1 MTVKSIFRLWQNWVT
16 FSLTTPLATLFFNW
30 PCMLTPDLPWEGW
43 CSCLRPPTCQGKPQI
58 GVPSHCC
65 YRCQRSPDSSGFSWC
80 EISIL
85 CHVSFDGD
93 IFKSIQQGFQGV
105 IFQYCVTLMSSSE
118 ASSSFGAFT
127 DDAPSK
133 FFPPI
138 GTFINRFNKTGT
150 TKFGNHSDQPPSH
163 QGLQT
168 LNQTSRILLQNHQSP
183 RLLQISSSVL
193 LPVKRCCSKMEVLPS
208 TFRYFQVF
216 SRYF

>member
-1 MTVKSIFRLWQNWVT
+1 
-16 FSLTTPLATLFFNW
+16 
-30 PCMLTPDLPWEGW
+30 MLTPDLPWEGW
-43 CSCLRPPTCQGKPQI
+43 CSCLRLPTCQGKPQI

-85 CHVSFDGD
+85 CHAIFDGE
-93 IFKSIQQGFQGV
+93 IFKLIQQDFQGV
-105 IFQYCVTLMSSSE
+105 KFQSCATLMSSSE

-138 GTFINRFNKTGT
+138 GTYMNIATWT
-150 TKFGNHSDQPPSH
+150 CLTKHKAHIIWDLKHLDRPPSH

-168 LNQTSRILLQNHQSP
+168 LNQTFRILLQNHQSP

-193 LPVKRCCSKMEVLPS
+193 LPEKML
-208 TFRYFQVF
+208 
-216 SRYF
+216 